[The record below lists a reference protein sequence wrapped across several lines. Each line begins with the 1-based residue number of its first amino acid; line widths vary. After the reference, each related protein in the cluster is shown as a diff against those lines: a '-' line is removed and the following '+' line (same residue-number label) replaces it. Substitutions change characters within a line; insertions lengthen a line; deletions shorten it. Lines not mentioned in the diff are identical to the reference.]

1 MFFCPQQ
8 RDSTTVLHR
17 IGETVIINRKKKW
30 NSWNA
35 IEVYV
40 YSYVGTRQL
49 FLVGITLLHV
59 ATWTQGVS
67 ALDVA
72 IFKASASL
80 SFSSNWKKTCRGESA
95 CFMLA
100 REVHHVCPHP
110 LAQMSHMSTPN
121 SKEAGEYTDTPHF
134 IMLHP
139 LHFENIVFF
148 CELKVHGNP
157 ASGNPSSTIS
167 PTALAQFMSLCHLL
181 VILANI
187 SNFLLLLLYFL
198 WWSVISHLWCY
209 HCNCFAVPQ
218 TTLVQDG
225 ELNR

>member
-1 MFFCPQQ
+1 MFKHKTLKYFNLVSKKHSRPSLMFFCPQE
-8 RDSTTVLHR
+8 RDSTIVLHR
-17 IGETVIINRKKKW
+17 IGETVIINRKKQW

-67 ALDVA
+67 ALDFA

-80 SFSSNWKKTCRGESA
+80 SFSSNWKKTCRGKSA

-110 LAQMSHMSTPN
+110 LAQMSHMSTSN

-139 LHFENIVFF
+139 LYSENIVFF
-148 CELKVHGNP
+148 ANWRFMATLHQ
-157 ASGNPSSTIS
+157 AT
-167 PTALAQFMSLCHLL
+167 LAAPF
-181 VILANI
+181 
-187 SNFLLLLLYFL
+187 
-198 WWSVISHLWCY
+198 
-209 HCNCFAVPQ
+209 PQ
-218 TTLVQDG
+218 
-225 ELNR
+225 